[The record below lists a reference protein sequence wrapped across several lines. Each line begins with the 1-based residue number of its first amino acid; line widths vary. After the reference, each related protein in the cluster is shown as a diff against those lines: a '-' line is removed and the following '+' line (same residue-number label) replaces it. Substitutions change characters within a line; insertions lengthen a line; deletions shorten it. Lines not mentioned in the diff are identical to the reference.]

1 MQILKKIKANFLFR
15 VISYTGILGI
25 FRLTIGLISQ
35 KAIAVFV
42 GAPGLAVLANL
53 RNLLE
58 ILGSFSTVGTQNG
71 VIAETAS
78 SQDASSLKTLMNTVI
93 SLFIGASILIAILL
107 FWKQEW
113 IAMQL
118 YLGESKGIILQALV
132 FSFPFMGLMILVEG
146 VLSGKKAFKAISA
159 LQLILAGVT
168 AVLMVLFLYLF
179 GLEGGLIAL
188 LLRPFFGFG
197 FYFYYLKSSKYKT
210 CIPKTF
216 EFQFSK
222 LRGLLPYIA
231 MALISVGFV
240 HAVEVGLRILITHKI
255 DIFSAGLW
263 TAMNSVSSNY
273 FIFVTAVFTVYVLPK
288 FSENNPSFS
297 LLLEAK
303 SIFKMLMP
311 IVSIGMIA
319 VYFLRIPI
327 IKLLYTTEFIPIAS
341 LFKWQLA
348 ADWFRILFLVFGYY
362 LVAKKRLVDYF
373 IIELFSFT
381 VFIGA
386 SIFLIDSYGIE
397 GVVMA
402 NTLRFVGC
410 LILVVCLLRKK
421 LI

>member
-1 MQILKKIKANFLFR
+1 
-15 VISYTGILGI
+15 
-25 FRLTIGLISQ
+25 
-35 KAIAVFV
+35 
-42 GAPGLAVLANL
+42 
-53 RNLLE
+53 
-58 ILGSFSTVGTQNG
+58 
-71 VIAETAS
+71 
-78 SQDASSLKTLMNTVI
+78 
-93 SLFIGASILIAILL
+93 
-107 FWKQEW
+107 
-113 IAMQL
+113 
-118 YLGESKGIILQALV
+118 
-132 FSFPFMGLMILVEG
+132 
-146 VLSGKKAFKAISA
+146 
-159 LQLILAGVT
+159 
-168 AVLMVLFLYLF
+168 
-179 GLEGGLIAL
+179 
-188 LLRPFFGFG
+188 
-197 FYFYYLKSSKYKT
+197 
-210 CIPKTF
+210 
-216 EFQFSK
+216 
-222 LRGLLPYIA
+222 

-297 LLLEAK
+297 LLSEAK

>member
-1 MQILKKIKANFLFR
+1 VQILKKIKVNFLFR

-25 FRLTIGLISQ
+25 FRLIIGLISQ

-42 GAPGLAVLANL
+42 GAPGLAVLANF

-71 VIAETAS
+71 IIAETAS
-78 SQDASSLKTLMNTVI
+78 SKDTSSPKMLMNTII
-93 SLFIGASILIAILL
+93 SLFMGATILIAILL

-118 YLGESKGIILQALV
+118 YLGESNGVILQAIV
-132 FSFPFMGLMILVEG
+132 FSFPFMGLMIFVEG

-197 FYFYYLKSSKYKT
+197 IYFYYLRSSKYKT

-216 EFQFSK
+216 KFQFSQ

-231 MALISVGFV
+231 MALISVSFV

-297 LLLEAK
+297 LLSEAK

-319 VYFLRIPI
+319 IYFLRIPI
-327 IKLLYTTEFIPIAS
+327 IKLLYTTEFIQIAS

-373 IIELFSFT
+373 IVELFSFA
-381 VFIGA
+381 VFVGA

-402 NTLRFVGC
+402 NALRFVGC
-410 LILVVCLLRKK
+410 LILVVFLLREK
-421 LI
+421 LV

>member
-25 FRLTIGLISQ
+25 FRLIIGLISQ

-58 ILGSFSTVGTQNG
+58 ILGSFSSVGTQNG

-78 SQDASSLKTLMNTVI
+78 AKDASSLRALMNTVI
-93 SLFIGASILIAILL
+93 SLFMGASILITILL

-113 IAMQL
+113 LAMQL
-118 YLGESKGIILQALV
+118 YLGESNGLVLQAIA
-132 FSFPFMGLMILVEG
+132 FSFPFMGLMVLIEG

-159 LQLILAGVT
+159 LQLTLAGVT
-168 AVLMVLFLYLF
+168 AILMILFLYLF
-179 GLEGGLIAL
+179 GLLGGLIAL
-188 LLRPFFGFG
+188 LLRPIFGFG
-197 FYFYYLKSSKYKT
+197 IYLYYLKSSKHKIF
-210 CIPKTF
+210 IPRTF
-216 EFQFSK
+216 KFQFLNLK
-222 LRGLLPYIA
+222 ELLPYIA

-240 HAVEVGLRILITHKI
+240 HAIEIGLRGFITQRI
-255 DIFSAGLW
+255 DITSAGLW
-263 TAMNSVSSNY
+263 TAMNSISSNY

-297 LLLEAK
+297 LLSEAK

-311 IVSIGMIA
+311 IVSIGMFT
-319 VYFLRIPI
+319 VYFLRIPV
-327 IKLLYTTEFIPIAS
+327 IKLLYTIEFIPIAS

-373 IIELFSFT
+373 IVELFSFV

-386 SIFLIDSYGIE
+386 SIFLIDPYGIE
-397 GVVMA
+397 GVAMA

-410 LILVVCLLRKK
+410 LILVVFLLREK
-421 LI
+421 LV